1 MSQNQSDGL
10 VAAAVAAGGGTHME
24 ITFMRGSGSGRV
36 RGRGREAKQTHRAR
50 EHFNK
55 HISMYISVVQVC
67 KQLINKS
74 RNFTMAKNER
84 EKKKK
89 TAGDN

>member
-1 MSQNQSDGL
+1 
-10 VAAAVAAGGGTHME
+10 
-24 ITFMRGSGSGRV
+24 
-36 RGRGREAKQTHRAR
+36 
-50 EHFNK
+50 
-55 HISMYISVVQVC
+55 MYISVVQVC

-84 EKKKK
+84 EKKK